1 MRTTISFILLFSS
14 LAVFCSAQ
22 KLKEKDVPLKV
33 KEALAKKFASIKVEE
48 WEKEN
53 VNYEAEFD
61 LNKEECSATF
71 DENGIWL
78 ETETE
83 IKPSALPKTAID
95 YLAKNVS
102 GKKIKEAS
110 KIENAEG
117 KISYEAEVNDVDYI
131 FDEAGNFISK
141 EETREGDKK

>member
-1 MRTTISFILLFSS
+1 MFSS
-14 LAVFCSAQ
+14 AQ
-22 KLKEKDVPLKV
+22 RLKEKDVPLKV
-33 KEALAKKFASIKVEE
+33 KEAFAKKFVSIKVEE

-71 DENGIWL
+71 DDNGNWL

-83 IKPSALPKTAID
+83 IKPSALPKAALD
-95 YLAKNVS
+95 YLAKNLPA
-102 GKKIKEAS
+102 KKIKDAA

-117 KISYEAEVNDVDYI
+117 KITYEAEVNDVDFL
-131 FDEAGNFISK
+131 FDEAGNFIGK
-141 EETREGDKK
+141 EETGESDKK